1 MCLAAHPSDG
11 GAADAAGVPSDAL
24 AAGVAASS
32 ESCDAGRTPAP
43 LDSGEVV
50 ARPAATSAA
59 VPALG
64 GDGGTAGPSVAA
76 CIDSYIYNRASR
88 HIHC

>member
-1 MCLAAHPSDG
+1 MHFLLRLCLAAHPSGG
-11 GAADAAGVPSDAL
+11 GAADVAGVPSDAL

-32 ESCDAGRTPAP
+32 ESCEAGRTPAP
-43 LDSGEVV
+43 LVNGESV

-64 GDGGTAGPSVAA
+64 GDGGSGGPSVAA
-76 CIDSYIYNRASR
+76 CIAGQ
-88 HIHC
+88 C